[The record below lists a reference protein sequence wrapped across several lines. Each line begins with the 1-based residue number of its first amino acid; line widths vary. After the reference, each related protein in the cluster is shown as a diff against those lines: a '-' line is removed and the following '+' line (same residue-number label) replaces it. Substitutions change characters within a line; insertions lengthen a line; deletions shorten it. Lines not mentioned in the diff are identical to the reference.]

1 MSPAF
6 VSVIVPV
13 RNRASL
19 ISPCLEHLLKAARP
33 IAEQGYRFEI
43 VVADD
48 ASTDGTAETVDM
60 VAARSPLPIRCIQ
73 LAARQGPARAR
84 NAAIEAASG
93 DLIVFVDSDVIVVE
107 TFFQAHLEAH
117 RRSGP
122 RALVVGP
129 VIAVPSVDAALRY
142 PKSSIWDVSTNP
154 LDTANASVRK
164 EHLQQVGLFDSRFE
178 GMGWQDV
185 DLGLRLIKHG
195 LVRIRARR
203 AVGYHVKPP
212 VTSRA
217 QLELMMAKERERGRS
232 AHYFLAKHPGLT
244 SRLAVQATWF
254 HRALNWLSR
263 MGGLVTEE
271 NVLDWLEWARRRRL
285 PGLGVVWL
293 SGVLNRAYLKS
304 FHECDRAGALQEPC

>member
-1 MSPAF
+1 MAPSS

-13 RNRASL
+13 RNRAEL
-19 ISPCLEHLLKAARP
+19 IGPCLEHLLRSAGV
-33 IAEQGYRFEI
+33 IAEQGCRCEI

-48 ASTDGTAETVDM
+48 ASTDGTAERVDAL
-60 VAARSPLPIRCIQ
+60 AAGSPLPIRRIH
-73 LAARQGPARAR
+73 LAPRQGPARAR

-93 DLIVFVDSDVIVVE
+93 DLIVFVDSDVMVVE
-107 TFFQAHLEAH
+107 TFLRAHLEAH
-117 RRSGP
+117 QRAGP

-129 VIAVPSVDAALRY
+129 VIAVPSVESALQQPR
-142 PKSSIWDVSTNP
+142 PSIWDVSTNP

-164 EHLQQVGLFDSRFE
+164 EHLHRVGLFDSRFE
-178 GMGWQDV
+178 GMGWEDL
-185 DLGLRLIKHG
+185 DLGLRLVKYG
-195 LVRIRARR
+195 LVRVRARQ

-217 QLELMMAKERERGRS
+217 QLELMLAKERERGRF

-271 NVLDWLEWARRRRL
+271 NVLDWLQWARRRKL

-293 SGVLNRAYLKS
+293 SGVLNQVYLQS
-304 FHECDRAGALQEPC
+304 FHRYGRPGALQEPC